1 MMDELEIEQRLTKAE
16 DRAKSNSHRI
26 DILEKRQDDLE
37 ELVGIVKVLA
47 ARQEGIENVVK
58 EIKCD
63 VKELTSKPGRLFES
77 IVEKICLTIAAALIG
92 FIMSRIGL

>member
-1 MMDELEIEQRLTKAE
+1 MDELEIEQRLTKTE

-26 DILEKRQDDLE
+26 EILEKRQDDLE

-58 EIKCD
+58 EIKYD
-63 VKELTSKPGRLFES
+63 VKELTGKPGRLFES
-77 IVEKICLTIAAALIG
+77 IVEKICLSGAAALIG